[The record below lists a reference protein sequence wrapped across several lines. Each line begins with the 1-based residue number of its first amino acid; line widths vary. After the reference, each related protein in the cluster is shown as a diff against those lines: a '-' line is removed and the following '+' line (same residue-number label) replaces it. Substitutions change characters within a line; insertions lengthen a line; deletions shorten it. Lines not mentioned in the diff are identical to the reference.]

1 MKVSIVGCG
10 WLGLALGR
18 KLSKEGFSVMGST
31 TTKEKFDLLSSA
43 GIRPFLLKMDPMPMG
58 EDFNTLFQTDV
69 LVINIP
75 PGRKRNTPEFYGEQ
89 IKYLKYL
96 VDQHKVPRVIF
107 VSSTSY
113 YPNTGDWVTEESNFD
128 LENGST
134 KAVVIGEKEIRQVD
148 AKLSVLRCGG
158 LMGDDR
164 IPGKWFA
171 GMTVSGAAT
180 PVNYIHRDDVVNIIL
195 HLIKGDLPE
204 DETLNLVCP
213 EHPTRKEVYEAMAQK
228 YNFDQPHWEVPEL
241 MDSKKVSGKKLTDLG
256 YSFLKP
262 SPLNF

>member
-10 WLGLALGR
+10 WLGLALGK
-18 KLSKEGFSVMGST
+18 KLSQEGFAVMGST
-31 TTKEKFDLLSSA
+31 TSKEKFDSLSSA
-43 GIRPFLLKMDPMPMG
+43 GISPFLLKMDPMPMG
-58 EDFNTLFQTDV
+58 EDFNALFQTDV

-113 YPNTGDWVTEESNFD
+113 YPNTGDWVTETTNFD

-134 KAVVIGEKEIRQVD
+134 KAVVLGEREIRQVE
-148 AKLSVLRCGG
+148 AKLTVLRCGG
-158 LMGDDR
+158 LMGEDR

-171 GMTVSGAAT
+171 GKATSGAST
-180 PVNYIHRDDVVNIIL
+180 PVNYIHRDDVINVIQQ
-195 HLIKGDLPE
+195 LIKGDLPE
-204 DETLNLVCP
+204 EGTFNLVCP
-213 EHPTRKEVYEAMAQK
+213 EHLTRKEVYEAMAHK
-228 YNFDQPHWEVPEL
+228 YNFDQPIWEAPEL
-241 MDSKKVSGKKLTDLG
+241 IDSKKVSGKKLTDLG

-262 SPLNF
+262 SPLDF